1 MAVIYGLVHITSG
14 RMYVGSTA
22 GKISKRFREHRCLL
36 NNGKHTSRKLQDEWS
51 RCGPSAFTIQ
61 VLESLGENVSHER
74 RKRAEQTWID
84 KADLDGLLYNA
95 YKVAFGWPE
104 ESRRL
109 GVEASRH
116 VAGNRWTPETNERR
130 RLAQLG
136 RPKGHGAKISAT
148 KRAKRALALAG

>member
-1 MAVIYGLVHITSG
+1 MAVIYALVHNDSG

-22 GKISKRFREHRCLL
+22 AKLSKRFREHRCLL
-36 NNGKHTSRKLQDEWS
+36 NNGKHTSRKLQDDWS
-51 RCGPSAFTIQ
+51 KLGSAQFEIRILQ
-61 VLESLGENVSHER
+61 SLGDNVSFER
-74 RKRAEQTWID
+74 RKRAEQSWID
-84 KADLDGLLYNA
+84 KAEQSGLLYNA

-109 GVEASRH
+109 GVEAARG
-116 VAGNRWTPETNERR
+116 VAGNRWTPEANEKR

-148 KRAKRALALAG
+148 KRAKQAALAG